1 LKARKLY
8 HHGVLGLL
16 FLAVTFSFSG
26 CFYLVFG
33 GAAAAGGYAIS
44 RDTIQGEIDRD
55 FSQVWDTAIE
65 VVSIMGRI
73 ESQNSEMGQII
84 SIIQGARVTINLT
97 QLTPSTIRIKVKA
110 RRSGFPRIGLAQ
122 EIYLKVTNQVDK

>member
-1 LKARKLY
+1 MKARKLY

-16 FLAVTFSFSG
+16 LLAVTFFSSG

-84 SIIQGARVTINLT
+84 AIIQGARVTINLT